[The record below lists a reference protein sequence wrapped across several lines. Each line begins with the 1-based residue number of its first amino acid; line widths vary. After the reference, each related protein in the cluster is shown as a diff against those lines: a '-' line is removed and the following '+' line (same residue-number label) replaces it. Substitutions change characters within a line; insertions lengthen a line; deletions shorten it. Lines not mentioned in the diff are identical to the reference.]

1 MNKKVILASGLCAAV
16 FLTGCEGLDGNQ
28 RGAIG
33 AGLGAIAGGVL
44 GHQLDSRKGRYV
56 GAIAGALTGAAIGS
70 YMDKQAQQLQSQMQ
84 GTGVNVQR
92 VDESTLLLNIPG
104 DLLFATDQYQIT
116 PAFYSTLNAIAQSAN
131 QYPQTIVHVYGHTD
145 SVGADSYNQGLSE
158 RRANAAAQYL
168 VQQGVNPQRIVTR
181 GYGET
186 RPRASNATSSG
197 RQQNRRVEIYF
208 RVIDS
213 NNPQAAYTAPY

>member
-1 MNKKVILASGLCAAV
+1 MKTKLLAACLSAV
-16 FLTGCEGLDGNQ
+16 LVLTGCESLDGNY
-28 RGAIG
+28 RGAAG
-33 AGLGAIAGGVL
+33 AGLGALAGGVI
-44 GHQLDSRKGRYV
+44 GHQMDSKKGRYV

-70 YMDKQAQQLQSQMQ
+70 YMDKQAQQLQAQMQ

-92 VDESTLLLNIPG
+92 VNDSTLLLNIPG

-116 PAFYSTLNAIAQSAN
+116 PAFYSTLNTIAQSAN
-131 QYPQTIVHVYGHTD
+131 QYPDTIVHVYGHTD
-145 SVGADSYNQGLSE
+145 NVGSASYNQGLSE

-181 GYGET
+181 GYGLNQ
-186 RPRASNATSSG
+186 PRADNSTAQG

-208 RVIDS
+208 RVIDA
-213 NNPQAAYTAPY
+213 NNPQAAYSAPY